1 MNKSQIIGGI
11 ICLVL
16 AVFLAIVS
24 FALPPEKLMFM
35 VGANNNVPLAPI
47 ILAIIGVLLLA
58 TAGLGK
64 KKER

>member
-1 MNKSQIIGGI
+1 MNKSQIIGGV
-11 ICLVL
+11 ICLVV

-24 FALPPEKLMFM
+24 FTLPPEKLMFM